1 MRRINAFL
9 HGRKISKRHVTK
21 SIKAKLC
28 LSQTHIL
35 KHTLDLWEETNIKN
49 DELMSKNWALV
60 LWTASTSADIH

>member
-35 KHTLDLWEETNIKN
+35 KHTLDFGEETNIK
-49 DELMSKNWALV
+49 MM
-60 LWTASTSADIH
+60 I